1 MASNKVTM
9 SHNHGYTLTVEAIQ
23 NSQNI
28 TANTSNVTISLKLTS
43 TNKSFAQYSYSAY
56 LYLDGTAKASHDDT
70 TTSLSIGLNTTVTLL
85 TWTGNVSHGNDGK
98 KTITVRGTSV
108 IPRSGNTT
116 SYSPGSGDVSVT
128 LKLSDIARA
137 SSASVSSSSV
147 TLGNSISLTI
157 TPKAAYS
164 HYITLTLGGT
174 TVYSSTQSVISSA
187 ATYSISTS
195 TSWGQYISTA
205 MSSTAVLSIQTKN
218 GNTNIGN
225 PVTLNITLNVP
236 SYSLSSYLS
245 RTVNS
250 LKNTYGYYTELSS
263 IGWKITGSPP
273 YGATIISAVTKLNGK
288 NVSGTNV
295 NPILLTSTGSNLTLT
310 STVTDSRGKTAVI
323 SNFTYSVERYTPLKI
338 NSVTTSRSTTTDTT
352 VTVTVSGSFTSYGL
366 NSSGKPNNT
375 LSSTSCTLGT
385 VTQSANTVTYS
396 NYGFTLRFTFTGI
409 STNEAV
415 DGNVSVQESIY
426 PQSSPATYNF
436 TLPTAIVPLDFHHS
450 GQGVAIG
457 KVAEEPDILE
467 VGYDSLFYGDV
478 ETEGN
483 LDIGGN
489 LRIGGNRVYDYVTA
503 YGTSGIWTYRK
514 WFSGI
519 AECWGRK
526 AVNTIVATAWGN
538 VYASGALEALNIAY
552 PFTFKE
558 LPTLTT
564 NLTCNGYGAILMV
577 PGATPHASTTS
588 TGVFEICRGSPAANN
603 VTYIVN
609 YHAIGKWK

>member
-137 SSASVSSSSV
+137 SSVSVSSSSV

-195 TSWGQYISTA
+195 TSWGQYIATA

-273 YGATIISAVTKLNGK
+273 YGATIISAETKLNGK

-436 TLPTAIVPLDFHHS
+436 TLPTAIVPLDFYHS

-457 KVAEEPDILE
+457 KVAEEPDMLE

-483 LDIGGN
+483 LDVGGN
-489 LRIGGNRVYDYVTA
+489 LRIGGSRVYDYVTA

-514 WFSGI
+514 WFSGV

-577 PGATPHASTTS
+577 PGSTPHASTTS

>member
-85 TWTGNVSHGNDGK
+85 TWTGNVFHGNDGK

-195 TSWGQYISTA
+195 TSWGQYIATA

-273 YGATIISAVTKLNGK
+273 YGATIISAETKLNGK

-375 LSSTSCTLGT
+375 LS
-385 VTQSANTVTYS
+385 NTVCILESVAQAADSITYS

-415 DGNVSVQESIY
+415 DGSVSVQESIY

>member
-250 LKNTYGYYTELSS
+250 QKNTYGYYTELSS

-338 NSVTTSRSTTTDTT
+338 NSVTTSRSTTTDAT

-457 KVAEEPDILE
+457 KVAEEPDMLE

-489 LRIGGNRVYDYVTA
+489 LRIGGYRVYDYVTA

-519 AECWGRK
+519 AECWGQK

-538 VYASGALEALNIAY
+538 VYASGALDALNIAY

-577 PGATPHASTTS
+577 PGSTPHASTTS